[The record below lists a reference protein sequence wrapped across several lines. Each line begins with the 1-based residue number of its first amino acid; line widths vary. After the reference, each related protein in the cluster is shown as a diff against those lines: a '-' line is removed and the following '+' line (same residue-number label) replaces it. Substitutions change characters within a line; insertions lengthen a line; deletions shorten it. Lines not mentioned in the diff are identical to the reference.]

1 MGTAELHPKG
11 MLKNYAEG
19 QNMILVESGLPL
31 RKVLLNSGIPPDL
44 VAMAF
49 VNEIPKDK
57 DEIINDGEI
66 IDLVAVIGGG

>member
-1 MGTAELHPKG
+1 

-19 QNMILVESGLPL
+19 KNMILVESGFSL
-31 RKVLLNSGIPPDL
+31 RKVLLDAGIPPEL

-49 VNEIPKDK
+49 VNETPKDK